1 MDSAAQPDAS
11 TELIRAERR
20 IEERSAAAFRSE
32 LRLRDLV
39 LMQVLFVVSPFWFG
53 VAAKAGPAHVAI
65 WIAAVLLFY
74 VPLAI
79 VVIYLSRLIPLE
91 GGIYQWSKLAFSEF
105 WGFMVAWNVWLFAV
119 TTFSTWGLSV
129 TSSLAWALG
138 PSAAWLAKDKLLTN
152 LANFVIIGALVLFAA
167 RGFSFA
173 KWVYN
178 AGAAFGVAVLLML
191 AALPL
196 LGVMHGQI
204 SRRDPFSIALPA
216 ASVLTLNLFG
226 KLSFGAL
233 SGLEQVVVFAGECDD
248 PKNSL
253 ARSVLVSSPVAPL
266 VYVLCTAAVLA
277 YVSPGSVDLIATVPQ
292 ALAIGLRP
300 YAIGQALVAI
310 AVICS
315 LLFGFSIASLYFA
328 ETARL
333 PMVAGWDELLPAWFT
348 RIHPRYR
355 TPVNSV
361 LFVGA
366 IVVAVGF
373 AGLAGVHRQEAFQL
387 LWNSGM
393 IFYGLAY
400 LVMFLIPLRG
410 LRGVAVHA
418 PLYVRIAALMGLAVT
433 LMFVALSVLPIID
446 VRSPLEFSAKIIA
459 AIVSANCV
467 GAGIFLGA
475 TRRRRSMVAAPAA

>member
-1 MDSAAQPDAS
+1 VDEPTNQLA
-11 TELIRAERR
+11 RAGRDVEQ
-20 IEERSAAAFRSE
+20 RSAALRPE
-32 LRLRDLV
+32 LRLRDLI

-53 VAAKAGPAHVAI
+53 VAAKAGTAQLTI
-65 WIAAVLLFY
+65 WIAAVALFY

-79 VVIYLSRLIPLE
+79 VVMYLARLIPLE
-91 GGIYQWSKLAFSEF
+91 GGIYQWSKLAFNEF

-138 PSAAWLAKDKLLTN
+138 PAAAWIATDKLLTN
-152 LANFVIIGALVLFAA
+152 AANFAIIGALVWFAA

-173 KWVYN
+173 KWIYN
-178 AGAAFGVAVLLML
+178 LGAAFGVAVLVML
-191 AALPL
+191 AALPV
-196 LGVMHGQI
+196 LGVMHGEI
-204 SRRDPFSIALPA
+204 PRHDPFTIALPA

-248 PKNSL
+248 PHRSL
-253 ARSVLVSSPVAPL
+253 ARSVLLSSPVAPL

-277 YVSPGSVDLIATVPQ
+277 YVSPASVDLIATVPQ
-292 ALAIGLRP
+292 ALALGLRP
-300 YAIGQALVAI
+300 YAIGPALVTI
-310 AVICS
+310 AVVMTI
-315 LLFGFSIASLYFA
+315 LFGFSITSLYFA

-355 TPVNSV
+355 TPVNAV

-366 IVVAVGF
+366 IVVAIGF
-373 AGLAGVHRQEAFQL
+373 AGLAGVQGQEAFQL

-410 LRGVAVHA
+410 LPGLAARA
-418 PLYVRIAALMGLAVT
+418 PLHVRVAAAMGLGVT
-433 LMFVALSVLPIID
+433 LMFVALSVLPIIE
-446 VRSPLEFSAKIIA
+446 VPSRLEFSAKIIA
-459 AIVSANCV
+459 AILSANLV
-467 GAGIFLGA
+467 GAAIFLAGA
-475 TRRRRSMVAAPAA
+475 RRRRLVPATAD